1 VSKKKMRTAT
11 SRVQRVLQEIARG
24 VCYNPQRMHS
34 RCVKLVVV
42 LVLAAHLAGPLFET
56 VDRWD
61 SFPQKPH
68 DIVLSV
74 TSALTFLAAGFA
86 LGIVLRRLMRAR
98 RSFSTSV
105 FHPGPVVT
113 NLARGLFLRQPISVH
128 SPPLSLRI

>member
-1 VSKKKMRTAT
+1 MRL
-11 SRVQRVLQEIARG
+11 RW
-24 VCYNPQRMHS
+24 
-34 RCVKLVVV
+34 VKFVVV
-42 LVLAAHLAGPLFET
+42 LLLAAHLAGPLFET

-61 SFPQKPH
+61 GFPQKPN

-86 LGIVLRRLMRAR
+86 LGIVLRCMMRAR
-98 RSFSTSV
+98 RTFSATV

-113 NLARGLFLRQPISVH
+113 KLARSHFLRLPISIH

>member
-1 VSKKKMRTAT
+1 MEE
-11 SRVQRVLQEIARG
+11 QRAG
-24 VCYNPQRMHS
+24 VCYNVKVMRL
-34 RCVKLVVV
+34 RWVKLVVV

-61 SFPQKPH
+61 GFPQKPQ

-86 LGIVLRRLMRAR
+86 LGIVLRCLMRAR
-98 RSFSTSV
+98 RTFSATV

-113 NLARGLFLRQPISVH
+113 NLARGLFLRLPTSVH